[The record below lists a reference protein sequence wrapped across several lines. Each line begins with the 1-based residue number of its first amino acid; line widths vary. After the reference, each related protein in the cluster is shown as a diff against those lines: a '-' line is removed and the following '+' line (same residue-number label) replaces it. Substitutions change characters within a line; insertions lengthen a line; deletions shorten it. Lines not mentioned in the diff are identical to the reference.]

1 MRMRAV
7 RLAKESGVAVAV
19 EATGFSRASIYRWV
33 RAFDERG
40 ITALL
45 EESRRPQ
52 RMRVTVPSWVD
63 TVIIAIRLHTYW
75 NSKRIAAEM
84 ERRQIYRVSAK
95 HIDQLFQR
103 CGCSR
108 GAVPPQA
115 GPRYERS
122 RPNELWHIDIKGPFF
137 ISLEGSGYLKTWIVG
152 LVDDHSRFVLG
163 LRIHT
168 DAKLAPLLEWLDDC
182 FEVWGQPIELM
193 SDNGSP
199 FVRFL
204 PGLLPT
210 GFGRR
215 LAERR
220 IRHLRTQI
228 STPWTNGKIEAFW
241 AVLQREILDRQR
253 FVSLVEAEVALT
265 RFAEYYNYHRLSG
278 VLGWLTP
285 AERYDGTPF
294 TDRGFENIA
303 ALAHLQPWLQATMP
317 AA

>member
-1 MRMRAV
+1 MRAV
-7 RLAKESGVAVAV
+7 RVARERGVAA
-19 EATGFSRASIYRWV
+19 ATEVTGCSRASVYRWQ
-33 RAFDERG
+33 RAFAAGG
-40 ITALL
+40 IAALV
-45 EESRRPQ
+45 EASRRPE
-52 RMRVTVPSWVD
+52 RTRNTVPAWVD
-63 TVIIAIRLHTYW
+63 QVIIAIRLHTYW

-84 ERRQIYRVSAK
+84 ERRQIYRVNAK
-95 HIDQLFQR
+95 HIDRLFRQF
-103 CGCSR
+103 GCNR
-108 GAVPPQA
+108 GTVPPQP

-137 ISLEGSGYLKTWIVG
+137 INLDGAGYLKTWIVG
-152 LVDDHSRFVLG
+152 LVDDHSRFMLG

-168 DAKLAPLLEWLDDC
+168 DAKLAPILQWLDDC
-182 FEVWGQPIELM
+182 FELWGQPIELM

-204 PGLLPT
+204 PQLLPT

-241 AVLQREILDRQR
+241 AVLQRELLDRRR
-253 FVSLVEAEVALT
+253 FSNLGEAESALT
-265 RFAEYYNYHRLSG
+265 RFADYYNYHRLSG

-294 TDRGFENIA
+294 ADRGFENIP